1 MSRIRLDCVKLR
13 SPRPYPYPNELGEK
27 LYRPPGDQ
35 VHAAQDGCG
44 LAAG

>member
-1 MSRIRLDCVKLR
+1 MPRIRLDCVKLR
-13 SPRPYPYPNELGEK
+13 SPRPYPNELGEK